1 MFEGS
6 LTAIVRRTSDRRHAL
21 LIGILLVIVFVLSVA
36 SVELRFPGSATAPWW
51 PAAGFAALATIS
63 SRGRGFA
70 IAGLIALVTT
80 AANLAVGTIWWTA
93 LAFGLAN
100 AAEAWIVAA
109 VLRVRRGASRPFGPG
124 DLLRFFLA
132 TFTGGIV
139 IGLIAGLA
147 VALSGGAF
155 AITASH
161 VAASHASAVL
171 VITALGVLPRTAF
184 TVRRPGVLVVQVV
197 TLIAAVVIAFAPD
210 QRLPLTF
217 LPLPVLAW
225 AAFRFGSGILIAE
238 TALTGAA
245 VLGLSLLGRGPFD
258 VAAEGDPTVAVGL
271 AQLYVA
277 SLIVSL
283 LPLAV
288 VQDGQ
293 AVLFAQLSAREQ
305 LLRGAAV
312 NARMGFLVV
321 HRRDGRLR
329 VVESNP
335 TGMRLLGHWVRD
347 TGDGPALDD
356 ATLGI
361 ALPAGPGET
370 WTGEHRADDGILREL
385 LVTPVAGQRELF
397 LVEAVDVTDQ
407 RAASRALSEAL
418 LHEREA
424 LERLRELAAQKDR
437 FVATVSHELRTPVT
451 NILGYAEQLA
461 DDAEGEERR
470 SVDVILRNARRLA
483 DLVDDLLSMSHASA
497 AADFTPVPVDIAR
510 VFAGCEGELAAIA
523 RSVGVELEIHTPDGL
538 AVAGDARWVERVL
551 IQLTT
556 NALKFTPAG
565 GRVVVEVAATDRSTV
580 RISVVDSGPG
590 IAPDRLE
597 EVFERFTRIADPDR
611 GFVAGAGLG
620 LSIARDLVTRMGG
633 TVVLHSDGKRG
644 TEAVVELPAATVGVS
659 GVA

>member
-6 LTAIVRRTSDRRHAL
+6 FTAIVRRASGRRHAL
-21 LIGILLVIVFVLSVA
+21 LIGVLLVIVFVLSVA

-51 PAAGFAALATIS
+51 PAAGFAALATLS

-70 IAGLIALVTT
+70 IAGLVVVVTT
-80 AANLAVGTIWWTA
+80 LANLVVGTIWWVA

-132 TFTGGIV
+132 TLAGGIV
-139 IGLIAGLA
+139 IGLVAGLA
-147 VALSGGAF
+147 VELSGGVF
-155 AITASH
+155 AVTAPH

-171 VITALGVLPRTAF
+171 VIAALGVLPRSAY
-184 TVRRPGVLVVQVV
+184 TVGRPGMLAVQVV

-210 QRLPLTF
+210 QRLPLAF
-217 LPLPVLAW
+217 LPFPVLAW

-238 TALTGAA
+238 TVLTGAA
-245 VLGLSLLGRGPFD
+245 ALGASLLGSSPFD

-293 AVLFAQLSAREQ
+293 AALFARLSAREQ
-305 LLRGAAV
+305 LLRGVVV
-312 NARMGFLVV
+312 NAHAGFLVV
-321 HRRDGRLR
+321 RRHDGRLR

-335 TGMRLLGHWVRD
+335 TGMRLLGPWVRD
-347 TGDGPALDD
+347 PGDGPTLDD
-356 ATLGI
+356 DALGI
-361 ALPAGPGET
+361 ALPTGTGET
-370 WTGEHRADDGILREL
+370 WRGEHGTDDGILREL
-385 LVTPVAGQRELF
+385 AVTPVAGQRELF
-397 LVEAVDVTDQ
+397 LVEAVDATEQ

-418 LHEREA
+418 VHEREA

-437 FVATVSHELRTPVT
+437 FVASVSHELRTPVT

-461 DDAEGEERR
+461 DDDSVERR

-483 DLVDDLLSMSHASA
+483 ELVDDLLSLSQASA
-497 AADFTPVPVDIAR
+497 GFTPVAVDIAR
-510 VFAGCEGELAAIA
+510 VFAGCETELSAIA
-523 RSVGVELEIHTPDGL
+523 RTAGVTLEIRMPDQL
-538 AVAGDARWVERVL
+538 AVAGDPRWVERVL
-551 IQLTT
+551 INLTT

-565 GRVVVEVAATDRSTV
+565 GSVVVGASATNRATV
-580 RISVVDSGPG
+580 RISVTDSGRG
-590 IAPDRLE
+590 IAPERLE

-620 LSIARDLVTRMGG
+620 LPIARDLVTRMGG
-633 TVVLHSDGKRG
+633 TVVLHSDGEHG
-644 TEAVVELPAATVGVS
+644 TEAVVELPAATIPVPG
-659 GVA
+659 AA